1 MYNWGN
7 AMAVQWLQLGAF
19 TAVAPGSIPVWI
31 DQHGTAEKQE
41 NVAHCRS
48 VINQNCP
55 HRKCSSR
62 A

>member
-1 MYNWGN
+1 
-7 AMAVQWLQLGAF
+7 MAVQWLQLGAF

-55 HRKCSSR
+55 QRKCSSR